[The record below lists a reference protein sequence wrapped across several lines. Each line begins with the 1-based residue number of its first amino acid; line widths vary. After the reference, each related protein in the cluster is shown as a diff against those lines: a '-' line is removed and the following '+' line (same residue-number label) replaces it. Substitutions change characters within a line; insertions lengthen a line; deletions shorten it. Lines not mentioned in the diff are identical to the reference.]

1 MSLRFAV
8 VEDEPLARKRL
19 KQLVQE
25 VDPGAVCVAEAEN
38 GEAGLQLLQRHPLDV
53 LFLDVEF
60 PPDGAF
66 GLLRRARAAER
77 ALPPIV
83 FTTAFDRHAVEAFR
97 WAACDYLLKP
107 IKLDELREAL
117 GRLGQRPGTAA
128 LVAEVLSELEKRKV
142 PRRFSVSTA
151 RGVRVF
157 TWAEVSHIDTEN
169 RLLFV
174 HTAEGRFCLDRTFA
188 ELESLLAPEFVRV
201 HRSCMVNLGR
211 VRALLTETQGGPA
224 VLLEGNVRVAVS
236 KDRMTALRDALSS

>member
-1 MSLRFAV
+1 MTVPVS
-8 VEDEPLARKRL
+8 
-19 KQLVQE
+19 
-25 VDPGAVCVAEAEN
+25 
-38 GEAGLQLLQRHPLDV
+38 
-53 LFLDVEF
+53 
-60 PPDGAF
+60 
-66 GLLRRARAAER
+66 
-77 ALPPIV
+77 
-83 FTTAFDRHAVEAFR
+83 
-97 WAACDYLLKP
+97 
-107 IKLDELREAL
+107 
-117 GRLGQRPGTAA
+117 
-128 LVAEVLSELEKRKV
+128 SLEKRKV

-174 HTAEGRFCLDRTFA
+174 HTAEGRFCLDRTFT

>member
-8 VEDEPLARKRL
+8 VEDEPLARSRL
-19 KQLVQE
+19 KQLVQQ
-25 VDPGAVCVAEAEN
+25 VDPGAVCVAEASD
-38 GEAGLQLLQRHPLDV
+38 GEEGLALLQRHVLDV

-66 GLLRRARAAER
+66 GLLRRARDSER
-77 ALPPIV
+77 ALPPVV

-107 IKLDELREAL
+107 IKVAELREAL
-117 GRLGQRPGTAA
+117 QRLNPRGGHAA
-128 LVAEVLSELEKRKV
+128 LVAEVLAELEKRKV
-142 PRRFSVSTA
+142 PRRFSVTTA

-157 TWAEVSHIDTEN
+157 AWAEVSHIDTED

-174 HTAEGRFCLDRTFA
+174 HTPDGRFCLDRTFA

-201 HRSCMVNLGR
+201 HRSCMVNLSR
-211 VRALLTETQGGPA
+211 VRALLTEAQGGPA

-236 KDRMTALRDALSS
+236 KDRVATVREALSA

>member
-1 MSLRFAV
+1 MSLRFAL
-8 VEDEPLARKRL
+8 VEDEPLARSRL

-25 VDPGAVCVAEAEN
+25 VKPGAVCVAEAKD
-38 GEAGLQLLQRHPLDV
+38 GEEGFQLLQRHTLDV

-97 WAACDYLLKP
+97 WAACDFLLKP
-107 IKLDELREAL
+107 IKVTELREAL
-117 GRLGQRPGTAA
+117 QRLPRHAGHEA
-128 LVAEVLSELEKRKV
+128 LVAEVLAELEKRKV
-142 PRRFSVSTA
+142 PRRFSVATS

-157 TWAEVSHIDTEN
+157 TWAEVSHIDTED

-174 HTAEGRFCLDRTFA
+174 HTPEGRFCLDRTFA
-188 ELESLLAPEFVRV
+188 ELEALLTPEFVRV
-201 HRSCMVNLGR
+201 HRSCMVNLSR
-211 VRALLTETQGGPA
+211 VRAMLTEAQGGPA
-224 VLLEGNVRVAVS
+224 VLLEGNLRLAVS
-236 KDRMTALRDALSS
+236 KERLTALREALSS